1 MNYLCKTLIKPIKK
15 MRFICLVMLL
25 GISGL
30 QAKVWSQTELL
41 ELKVNNVTMVEA
53 VKALQE
59 KTQLKFVFNVEELQ
73 KYRVDLQIEDK
84 TLEEALDLLFE
95 GKPLKYEITSEHVI
109 ISQAEPKPAAPQVPE
124 EVEVKGVVVDI
135 NGVALPGVT
144 ILLKGTTLGTATDID
159 GRFTLKYPDTG
170 TPQALIC
177 SFIGMKTQE
186 IPVVKGQTEYKVT
199 LEEEAQKLADV
210 VVTGYF
216 QKKKISQ
223 TGSEVVVTGDELR
236 KVGSLNLIQAISSF
250 DPGVRT
256 LMNNEFGS
264 DPNHMPEI
272 TIRGEKG
279 FDLWSEAD
287 DSRTDPNAP
296 LYIMDGIE
304 VSATDVY
311 DMDMNRVESFSI
323 LKDASAT
330 SLYGSRGA
338 NGVIVITTKRPQPGE
353 IRVTVNAN
361 YNISAPDLSSYNLMD
376 AREKLEFE
384 RLADVYTSRSGDYDE
399 QARLDIAYNQ
409 VLAEVERGVDTYWL
423 SRPLRTSV
431 NQRYSAYL
439 EGGDEHFRYGINLKY
454 DNDKG
459 VMTGSDREKYG
470 INIYFSYDIQNK
482 LNIRNDL
489 SVDDVTGTDSP
500 YGTFS
505 EYAQMNPYERVY
517 DGDGELIRYYESN
530 GTRIMNPLVDATLP
544 NYSWDK
550 YTQVTDNLRLQYWP
564 IQNLFISGNL
574 AVTKQIDRT
583 EAFQSAS
590 STSFEGV
597 TDANEKG
604 SFTTTNGTSIDLT
617 GNLNINY
624 NDNFFEKL
632 YMSLGVGSEFS
643 TSKSTSDGYSA
654 TGFLN
659 DKLTHPSFAQQFRKN
674 SKPSGSYDQQKL
686 IGFYGNLNLNWDNRY
701 ILDGSIRAD
710 GSSVFGRESRFAP
723 FWSVGLAWN
732 VNQEDFWEGMG
743 NLKIRA
749 SVGSVGSTNFSPDQ
763 AMTRFIYSGD
773 YEYNGIYG
781 AVISAYGNP
790 ALKWQQVMKYN
801 AGFDMTVWRNIIT
814 VNFDAYLERTQNLL
828 LNVDTAPS
836 SGFTSY
842 TENVG
847 QLDNKGVEI
856 RARFNLINNREQELD
871 WSLTVS
877 AAHERDKIR
886 KISNA
891 MKTMNEEAMKLENS
905 DSTSVFKMYEVGR
918 SQNALMVV
926 RSMGIDPATGNEIY
940 IKRDGSLTFEYDP
953 NDKVEVGNTTP
964 KLQGYFNSNLNWKG
978 FNLYMSFNYELGA
991 KAYNSTL
998 AQKVEAADPEY
1009 NADRRVLYDR
1019 WQEPGDIAM
1028 FRRINDDSPVYQ
1040 SDRLVQK
1047 NNFLKLTSLSLSY
1060 DLPDKVL
1067 DNCFLD
1073 RCRFTFSMSDVFYL
1087 STIKQERGTSYPFAR
1102 TFSLGANITF

>member
-279 FDLWSEAD
+279 FDLRSEAD

-361 YNISAPDLSSYNLMD
+361 YNISAPDLSSYNLMN

-399 QARLDIAYNQ
+399 QSRLDIAYNQ

-439 EGGDEHFRYGINLKY
+439 EGGGRAF
-454 DNDKG
+454 
-459 VMTGSDREKYG
+459 
-470 INIYFSYDIQNK
+470 
-482 LNIRNDL
+482 
-489 SVDDVTGTDSP
+489 
-500 YGTFS
+500 
-505 EYAQMNPYERVY
+505 
-517 DGDGELIRYYESN
+517 
-530 GTRIMNPLVDATLP
+530 PLW
-544 NYSWDK
+544 Y
-550 YTQVTDNLRLQYWP
+550 
-564 IQNLFISGNL
+564 
-574 AVTKQIDRT
+574 
-583 EAFQSAS
+583 
-590 STSFEGV
+590 
-597 TDANEKG
+597 
-604 SFTTTNGTSIDLT
+604 
-617 GNLNINY
+617 
-624 NDNFFEKL
+624 
-632 YMSLGVGSEFS
+632 
-643 TSKSTSDGYSA
+643 
-654 TGFLN
+654 
-659 DKLTHPSFAQQFRKN
+659 
-674 SKPSGSYDQQKL
+674 
-686 IGFYGNLNLNWDNRY
+686 
-701 ILDGSIRAD
+701 
-710 GSSVFGRESRFAP
+710 
-723 FWSVGLAWN
+723 
-732 VNQEDFWEGMG
+732 
-743 NLKIRA
+743 
-749 SVGSVGSTNFSPDQ
+749 
-763 AMTRFIYSGD
+763 
-773 YEYNGIYG
+773 
-781 AVISAYGNP
+781 
-790 ALKWQQVMKYN
+790 
-801 AGFDMTVWRNIIT
+801 
-814 VNFDAYLERTQNLL
+814 
-828 LNVDTAPS
+828 
-836 SGFTSY
+836 
-842 TENVG
+842 
-847 QLDNKGVEI
+847 
-856 RARFNLINNREQELD
+856 
-871 WSLTVS
+871 
-877 AAHERDKIR
+877 
-886 KISNA
+886 
-891 MKTMNEEAMKLENS
+891 
-905 DSTSVFKMYEVGR
+905 
-918 SQNALMVV
+918 
-926 RSMGIDPATGNEIY
+926 
-940 IKRDGSLTFEYDP
+940 
-953 NDKVEVGNTTP
+953 
-964 KLQGYFNSNLNWKG
+964 
-978 FNLYMSFNYELGA
+978 
-991 KAYNSTL
+991 
-998 AQKVEAADPEY
+998 
-1009 NADRRVLYDR
+1009 
-1019 WQEPGDIAM
+1019 
-1028 FRRINDDSPVYQ
+1028 
-1040 SDRLVQK
+1040 
-1047 NNFLKLTSLSLSY
+1047 
-1060 DLPDKVL
+1060 
-1067 DNCFLD
+1067 
-1073 RCRFTFSMSDVFYL
+1073 
-1087 STIKQERGTSYPFAR
+1087 
-1102 TFSLGANITF
+1102 